1 MATVA
6 KVNPHFLI
14 ADGPITFWKSGA
26 SDYSSYHIA
35 IQGVDQR
42 GLIVKMSENE
52 AARLLEWLARHLE
65 GAVRP

>member
-6 KVNPHFLI
+6 KVNPHFLRRS
-14 ADGPITFWKSGA
+14 DHVWKSGA

-35 IQGVDQR
+35 NQGVDQR
-42 GLIVKMSENE
+42 GLIVKMSESE